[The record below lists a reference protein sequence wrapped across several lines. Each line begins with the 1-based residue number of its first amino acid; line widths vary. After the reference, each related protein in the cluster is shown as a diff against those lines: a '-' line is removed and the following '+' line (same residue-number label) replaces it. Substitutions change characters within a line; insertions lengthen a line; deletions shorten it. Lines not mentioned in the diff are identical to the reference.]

1 MLVSGFAH
9 HGGIQWGSNIPLA
22 WDAWLYFARIPTLK
36 RMELVLS
43 SGNWWIIFAQY
54 DIYFVHSRIQ
64 TCDLR
69 FVGFCRPRSLS
80 FPSWPDP
87 KHRWLV
93 FVGSWGQWL
102 FASPSNHTGFPS
114 VRLVMLNIFNCEAA
128 PRGTQAWNFLH
139 EVDFGHNLTI
149 EVHCTSLNK
158 I

>member
-1 MLVSGFAH
+1 MAYVSPLQSVLHICSSLKFFSVHFLPDIGQLAATLMMKAVMEYISTLVSGFAH

-87 KHRWLV
+87 KHRRLV
-93 FVGSWGQWL
+93 FVDDDCL
-102 FASPSNHTGFPS
+102 PLPAIT
-114 VRLVMLNIFNCEAA
+114 LVFHQL
-128 PRGTQAWNFLH
+128 
-139 EVDFGHNLTI
+139 D
-149 EVHCTSLNK
+149 
-158 I
+158 